1 MGHCADYVLQKR
13 PGVLRVFIYSDLESR
28 KYRIEHIYHESLD
41 IALAQIEKTDK
52 KRVAYYQYYSGQKFG
67 DTQNYDLCLNSAA
80 IGIDEC
86 VRIIH
91 ELYSKKKNELQLG

>member
-13 PGVLRVFIYSDLESR
+13 PCVLRVFIYSDLESR
-28 KYRIEHIYHESLD
+28 KYRIEHIYHESQD
-41 IALAQIEKTDK
+41 IALAQIVKTDK
-52 KRVAYYQYYSGQKFG
+52 KRSSYYQYYSGQKFG
-67 DTQNYDLCLNSAA
+67 DTQNYDLCLNSSV

-91 ELYSKKKNELQLG
+91 EVYSKMKNELFSG